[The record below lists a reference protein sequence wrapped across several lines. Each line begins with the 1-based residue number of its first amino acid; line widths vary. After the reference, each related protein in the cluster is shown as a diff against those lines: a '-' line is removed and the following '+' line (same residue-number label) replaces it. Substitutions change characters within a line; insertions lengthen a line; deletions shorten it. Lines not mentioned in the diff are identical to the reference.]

1 MADGPVLVAGIDSS
15 TQSTKV
21 VVVDAADGRV
31 VAEARAPHPDTTEVH
46 PDVWWRALEDACAG
60 LPDGLGAGIVDDAT
74 PRVAAVAVG
83 GQQHGMVC
91 LDADGSVVRE
101 ALLWN
106 DTRSAPDAAELTAD
120 LGGAAAWVERIGS
133 VLVASFTIT
142 KLRWLARAEPD
153 SVRRT
158 RAVLL
163 PHDWL
168 TWRLRGGG
176 PGRPGVAMVTDRGD
190 ASGTGY
196 FDPGRD
202 AYAEDLLRLALRLP
216 DAAELPVLPTVLGP
230 AAVAGRTGGGAVVGA
245 GTGDNAAASLGLEV
259 RPGDIVVSLGT
270 SGVVSARHDRPSA
283 DPRGYVA
290 NFADATGGYLPLV
303 CTLNAARVLSAA
315 AAMLDVDLD
324 TLSRLAVSAP
334 VGADG
339 LTLLPYLDGERT
351 PDLPGAAGSLHGL
364 RRSSMTP
371 ANVARAAVEGMFCG
385 LVDGLVA
392 LRGQGVR
399 ADRVL
404 LVGGATAS
412 PAVRAIAP
420 SVFGT
425 SVEIPAEKEYVALGA
440 ARQAAWALSGL
451 AEPPTWP
458 RDTIEALD
466 APTDP
471 GPGVELRAAYADV
484 RSRLYP
490 NTA

>member
-1 MADGPVLVAGIDSS
+1 MTDAPVLVAGIDSS

-31 VAEARAPHPDTTEVH
+31 VAESRASHPDTTEIH
-46 PDVWWRALEDACAG
+46 PDVWWAALVEACAA

-74 PRVAAVAVG
+74 PRVAAVSVG

-91 LDADGSVVRE
+91 LDADGAVVRE

-106 DTRSAPDAAELTAD
+106 DTRSAPDALDLTAE
-120 LGGAAAWVERIGS
+120 LGGAKEWVTRVGL

-142 KLRWLARAEPD
+142 KLRWLARVEPENAA
-153 SVRRT
+153 RT

-176 PGRPGVAMVTDRGD
+176 PGRPPVAMTTDRGD

-196 FDPGRD
+196 FDPATG
-202 AYAEDLLRLALRLP
+202 AYDEELLRLALRR
-216 DAAELPVLPTVLGP
+216 DAGDPLPVLPTVLAP
-230 AAVAGRTGGGAVVGA
+230 AAAAGRTAGGVLVGP
-245 GTGDNAAASLGLEV
+245 GTGDNAAASLGLGV
-259 RPGDIVVSLGT
+259 GPGDILVSLGT
-270 SGVVSARHDRPSA
+270 SGVVSARHDAPSA
-283 DPRGYVA
+283 DPSGFVA
-290 NFADATGGYLPLV
+290 SFADATGGYLPLV

-324 TLSRLAVSAP
+324 ALSTLALSAP
-334 VGADG
+334 EGAAG

-351 PDLPGAAGSLHGL
+351 PDLPTAAGSLHGL
-364 RRSSMTP
+364 RRATMTP

-385 LVDGLVA
+385 LVDGLEA

-399 ADRVL
+399 VERVL

-425 SVEIPAEKEYVALGA
+425 TVEVPVEREYVALGA
-440 ARQAAWALSGL
+440 ARQAAWVL
-451 AEPPTWP
+451 AGGDEPPAWARETVVAV
-458 RDTIEALD
+458 EAPAD
-466 APTDP
+466 PAP
-471 GPGVELRAAYADV
+471 GRALRAAYTAV
-484 RSRLYP
+484 RTRLYP
-490 NTA
+490 ST